1 MSLSSSVL
9 LGCHL
14 HALAIVVAFAAAGG
28 PEAGYAPRHALI
40 ERDSRETA
48 ATFAYTAQEPQ
59 AVYRAPLLPLTTPSY
74 SMALLAV
81 QEPAHRPVK
90 GAPSAGVKLEPAAF
104 CARYLRADNDREG
117 CAFYR

>member
-1 MSLSSSVL
+1 S
-9 LGCHL
+9 
-14 HALAIVVAFAAAGG
+14 ALAIVVAFAAAGG
-28 PEAGYAPRHALI
+28 PGAFSEAGYAPRHALF

-48 ATFAYTAQEPQ
+48 AAFAYTAQEPQ
-59 AVYRAPLLPLTTPSY
+59 AVHRAPLLPLTTKSY

-90 GAPSAGVKLEPAAF
+90 GAPSAGVKLEPSAF
-104 CARYLRADNDREG
+104 SARYLRADNDREG